1 MENKFLI
8 GIDLDGTLL
17 NKKSKLSFSTI
28 SYLKKISKQGHII
41 VLCTGRPLRAMLP
54 YYKILKLNT
63 PVICYNGGRVF
74 NPNDRNFPSITHSFS
89 KEDIKD
95 IINTIGLD
103 KIDNIMCEVDDKAWV
118 YTHDEKIEEI
128 LWHNNISLIYGDLNN
143 TLNENPITF
152 LIFSTNKECKKI
164 LSKHIKENYPNL
176 KYRFWNGYLENFSE
190 IFDKHISKYNAL
202 KKVAQYYDIPLK
214 NIITFGDG
222 ENDIDMISKA
232 NYGFAMINAADNIKK
247 KAKYITTK
255 DNDNDGV
262 IFELKKILKRK

>member
-17 NKKSKLSFSTI
+17 NKKSRLSFSTI

-74 NPNDRNFPSITHSFS
+74 NPNDKNFPSITHSFS
-89 KEDIKD
+89 KADIKD

-118 YTHDEKIEEI
+118 YNHDEKIEEI

-164 LSKHIKENYPNL
+164 LSKHIKESYPNL

-202 KKVAQYYDIPLK
+202 KKVAQYYSIPLK

-232 NYGFAMINAADNIKK
+232 NYGFAMKNAADNIKK

-262 IFELKKILKRK
+262 IFELKKILKTK

>member
-17 NKKSKLSFSTI
+17 NKKSRLSFSTI

-74 NPNDRNFPSITHSFS
+74 NPNDKNFPSITYSFN

-118 YTHDEKIEEI
+118 YNHDEKIEEI

-143 TLNENPITF
+143 TLNVLSIASFVLSDALIITATLFAVGSKSNP
-152 LIFSTNKECKKI
+152 S
-164 LSKHIKENYPNL
+164 
-176 KYRFWNGYLENFSE
+176 
-190 IFDKHISKYNAL
+190 
-202 KKVAQYYDIPLK
+202 KVAGAIANIFRENKSATIQTVGAASLNQAIKAIAIARGFVAPMGDNLVTIPAFSDIE
-214 NIITFGDG
+214 IDG
-222 ENDIDMISKA
+222 EKKTAIKLIIESK
-232 NYGFAMINAADNIKK
+232 
-247 KAKYITTK
+247 
-255 DNDNDGV
+255 
-262 IFELKKILKRK
+262 

>member
-1 MENKFLI
+1 MEEKYII

-17 NKKSKLSFSTI
+17 NSKSKLSHSTI

-54 YYKILKLNT
+54 FYQQLKLKT

-74 NPNDRNFPSITHSFS
+74 NPNDNFFPSITYSFN

-95 IINTIGLD
+95 IINSIGLE

-118 YTHDEKIEEI
+118 YAHDKKIEEI
-128 LWHNNISLIYGDLNN
+128 LWHNNISLIYGDLNK

-152 LIFSTNKECKKI
+152 LIFSKHKECKKLI
-164 LSKHIKENYPNL
+164 SKNIKEKYPTL

-202 KKVAQYYDIPLK
+202 KSVAKYYKIPLE

-232 NYGFAMINAADNIKK
+232 NYGYAMVNAPEDIKS

-255 DNDNDGV
+255 DNDHDGV
-262 IFELKKILKRK
+262 IIELKKIIKNK